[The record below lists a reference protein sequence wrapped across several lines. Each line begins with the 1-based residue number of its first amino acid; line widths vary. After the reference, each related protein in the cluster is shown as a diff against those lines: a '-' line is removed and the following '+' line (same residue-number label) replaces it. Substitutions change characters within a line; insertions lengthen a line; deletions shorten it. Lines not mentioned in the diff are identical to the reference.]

1 MLVHGAERLKT
12 HLVHRLFLH
21 QERIFGSHFHF
32 QWYKFF
38 GIERKLP
45 TKISV
50 LEIPF
55 SNTKKNQMRKFWSK
69 HNSFCMLV
77 LCSLLFPS
85 YGGETLALEK
95 SSIFQQCLFMLHSNE
110 NIKYILH

>member
-1 MLVHGAERLKT
+1 MLVHGAERLKI

-45 TKISV
+45 LKISV

-55 SNTKKNQMRKFWSK
+55 SNTKKESDEKI
-69 HNSFCMLV
+69 LV
-77 LCSLLFPS
+77 K
-85 YGGETLALEK
+85 A
-95 SSIFQQCLFMLHSNE
+95 
-110 NIKYILH
+110 